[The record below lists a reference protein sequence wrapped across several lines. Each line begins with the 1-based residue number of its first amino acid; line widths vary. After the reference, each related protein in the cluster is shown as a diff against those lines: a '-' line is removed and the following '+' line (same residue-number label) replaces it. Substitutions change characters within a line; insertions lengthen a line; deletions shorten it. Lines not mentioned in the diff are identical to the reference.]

1 VRFKMPVYVFAEPET
16 SSLQTQDVVECLK
29 GVDSSLKVDNPDDVS
44 PLQLIEL
51 VEQTLRKVANF
62 KGNDIVL
69 HSVLVIITS
78 TTNKPQFEA
87 AINNFVATL
96 TVRCETMDAIQLSMR
111 LKLLTNMLVKIPFEE
126 SALFTKTFTSI
137 FEWASKHK
145 LLAGFPSTADQI
157 HDFIKEW
164 NLKPEE
170 KVALWRTVIP
180 IYRTLGNKE
189 RVRECLVE
197 LLTCLPKEM
206 AAASKQEATECIVAH
221 FSDPLVYNFDALA
234 QLRPI
239 QMLEGEPIHNLLTI
253 FIRGSLD
260 DYNAFAKE
268 HSGVFD
274 KVGLNRDVTIAKLRV
289 LSFLQMA
296 EGKSE
301 LGYDAVAKQVGID
314 IAKVEQFLFDVVR
327 TNLTRLRLD
336 QANKRVRILSVSWSR
351 SVGSGI
357 EQWQEIQKQ
366 LGLLN
371 QQLAGLQQHL
381 EDVTTAKQDQMEAV
395 VVNAATAISSRM

>member
-1 VRFKMPVYVFAEPET
+1 MPVYVFAEPET
-16 SSLQTQDVVECLK
+16 ASLQTQDVVECLK
-29 GVDSSLKVDNPDDVS
+29 SVDSNLKVDNPDDVS

-51 VEQTLRKVANF
+51 VEQTLRKTNF

-78 TTNKPQFEA
+78 TTNKAQLEA

-96 TVRCETMDAIQLSMR
+96 TIRCETMDAIQLSMR
-111 LKLLTNMLVKIPFEE
+111 LKLLTNLLVKIPVED
-126 SALFTKTFTSI
+126 SALFTKTFTSV

-145 LLAGFPSTADQI
+145 LLAGFPSSAEQI

-164 NLKPEE
+164 QLKPDE

-180 IYRTLGNKE
+180 IYRNSGNKE

-197 LLTCLPKEM
+197 LLSCLPKEM

-239 QMLEGEPIHNLLTI
+239 QMLEGEPIHNLLAI

-260 DYNAFAKE
+260 EYTTFVKE

-274 KVGLNRDVTIAKLRV
+274 KVGLSRDVTIAKLRV

-301 LGYDAVAKQVGID
+301 LSYDAVAKQIGIELS
-314 IAKVEQFLFDVVR
+314 KVEQFLFDVVR
-327 TNLTRLRLD
+327 TNLTKLRLD

-357 EQWQEIQKQ
+357 EQWKEIQKQ
-366 LGLLN
+366 LALVS
-371 QQLAGLQQHL
+371 QQLSGIQQHL
-381 EDVTTAKQDQMEAV
+381 EDVTASAKQDQMESV
-395 VVNAATAISSRM
+395 VVNTATAISSRM